1 MKNIRA
7 HIYLFIVNLF
17 YGAGFTVSKLVM
29 PAFIGPF
36 AFILIRVTVTTS
48 MFFVLHYF
56 WQSEKVERSD
66 MPLLA
71 LCGLFGVVINQE
83 MFFMGLSLTRPIN
96 AALIMIMTP
105 ILVFLISLFMARERA
120 GWHKILGLALGAG
133 GALLIIGGK
142 GFDFSGPTALGDLFI
157 LINASSYA
165 VYLVI
170 VRPLMKKYHPLTVI
184 KWVFTFGLLPVVVF
198 GFNQIREVQW
208 HTFTAQI
215 WLAVAFIVIC
225 VTFFAYLLN
234 ILALRQVHSSI
245 VGAYIYLQPV
255 LATLI
260 SISLGKDQLTGTKI
274 ISALLIFSG
283 VYLISFADNIK
294 MFNRPEQEPDSDDM
308 ILE

>member
-56 WQSEKVERSD
+56 WQSEKVERRD

>member
-1 MKNIRA
+1 
-7 HIYLFIVNLF
+7 
-17 YGAGFTVSKLVM
+17 
-29 PAFIGPF
+29 
-36 AFILIRVTVTTS
+36 
-48 MFFVLHYF
+48 
-56 WQSEKVERSD
+56 
-66 MPLLA
+66 
-71 LCGLFGVVINQE
+71 
-83 MFFMGLSLTRPIN
+83 
-96 AALIMIMTP
+96 MTP